1 MASADRQHAAAM
13 MTARSPLSTM
23 FLLHI
28 ALEAPLAI
36 QGLFA
41 PQALPF
47 LEANNTTL
55 VMIKLYA
62 ALSAA
67 SCITALLV
75 FALPE
80 YLPGK
85 RAFAAGLTVYHTIV
99 AGTLFGAPRFVPKTF
114 GTLMESI
121 RLTPENTWALLHA
134 VLGLGFAVWWQGTLP
149 YAQAAKNLT
158 AGMMAA
164 PAKK

>member
-1 MASADRQHAAAM
+1 MATEAQQHAAAM
-13 MTARSPLSTM
+13 MTARSPLSAM

-36 QGLFA
+36 QGMFS
-41 PQALPF
+41 PQGLPF
-47 LEANNTTL
+47 LDATNTTL
-55 VMIKLYA
+55 VIIKLYA

-67 SCITALLV
+67 SCLTALLV

-85 RAFAAGLTVYHTIV
+85 RAFAAGLTVYHTLV
-99 AGTLFGAPRFVPKTF
+99 AGTLFRAPRIIPKTF
-114 GTLMESI
+114 GVLLESV
-121 RLTPENTWALLHA
+121 RLTPENTWGLLHA

-149 YAQAAKNLT
+149 YAQAAKSLT
-158 AGMMAA
+158 TGLTGG
-164 PAKK
+164 PKK